1 MTQVGSH
8 VRSLPRLREAVSK
21 AWEQWNRLKKR
32 GSRFTNLQDVG
43 EGLRNLQLC
52 FSHAVYLEAI
62 LFSVESG
69 VGSRGSAMVLD
80 KNGVVPHDDL
90 GDEWRFAPE
99 DPGFREKVLETVVG
113 EEGEVENHWVDRRP
127 LPHTEAWFETG
138 WRAFR
143 EGEIYDPE

>member
-1 MTQVGSH
+1 
-8 VRSLPRLREAVSK
+8 
-21 AWEQWNRLKKR
+21 LKKR
-32 GSRFTNLQDVG
+32 GCRFVHLEDLA

-80 KNGVVPHDDL
+80 KNGVVPHEDL
-90 GDEWRFAPE
+90 GEEWQFTPE
-99 DPGFREKVLETVVG
+99 DPTFREKVLETVAK
-113 EEGEVENHWVDRRP
+113 EEGKVGNRWVDRRP
-127 LPHTEAWFETG
+127 LPHTDAWFETG